1 MVVSYHGLDCMVLK
15 GPPGCAGERH
25 TSHSREDPLHAGLPL
40 ESRRTGTNGEAV
52 QSCARSN
59 PDAARPGNE
68 QTERATLTISSRS
81 RLLDLEASKQ
91 PSGGDG
97 SIGEVSPGCASA
109 TMPAWSQPRRRIPA
123 AVATEWY
130 GDASEQI
137 RQRRRYAISFAA
149 LLRNSLPL
157 RRQQLLWR
165 GTRARA

>member
-1 MVVSYHGLDCMVLK
+1 MCRRKSYFC
-15 GPPGCAGERH
+15 
-25 TSHSREDPLHAGLPL
+25 SREESPHAGLPL
-40 ESRRTGTNGEAV
+40 ESHRSGTNGEAV
-52 QSCARSN
+52 RSCARSN
-59 PDAARPGNE
+59 PDATRPGNE
-68 QTERATLTISSRS
+68 QTQRAALTINSRS

-97 SIGEVSPGCASA
+97 SIGEVCPGCASA
-109 TMPAWSQPRRRIPA
+109 TMPAWSRPRRRIPA
-123 AVATEWY
+123 AMATEWY
-130 GDASEQI
+130 GDALEHN

>member
-1 MVVSYHGLDCMVLK
+1 MRRRKTCVY
-15 GPPGCAGERH
+15 
-25 TSHSREDPLHAGLPL
+25 SREEPPCGGLPL
-40 ESRRTGTNGEAV
+40 ESYSVAIRLRPV
-52 QSCARSN
+52 RSCARSN
-59 PDAARPGNE
+59 PDATRPGNE
-68 QTERATLTISSRS
+68 YTERATLTINSRS

-97 SIGEVSPGCASA
+97 SIGEVCPGCASA
-109 TMPAWSQPRRRIPA
+109 TMPAWSRPRRRTPA

-130 GDASEQI
+130 GDALEQN